1 MAENIILR
9 NFSNTYNKSKNHNK
23 NNISKRTFT
32 LINNLS
38 TVNNT
43 YKNNRTNIINTRTIS
58 ISEVIKKMEI
68 LKKKNN
74 QLNLQKIIN
83 SKIEFNKMM
92 NLKKQYL
99 KQMNIRSKT
108 EHSLNPNKD
117 SNRLNDNSAS
127 LYKIENT
134 DKISMINKSRNKN
147 INLLIQTINN
157 FDETLYIS
165 KKQKIKLQK
174 SNEIKYQINS
184 EKNSINKNK
193 DKEVR
198 DINDKNKYNM
208 SMYKNHTEMNNK
220 SLRNEFLSL
229 DKRINEILKNDND
242 KNSNDDSQD
251 YISDDKK
258 FNSIQSI
265 KKKICLL
272 NDVKKEIKKMNK
284 DSYEENEKTQNSSFD
299 SQINLGFK
307 HIKPVIKK
315 EKFFEDYLKEDQPKK
330 ERDTISKP
338 ILIRSLRRPKLNVP
352 NFPSFFYK

>member
-1 MAENIILR
+1 MSENIILR
-9 NFSNTYNKSKNHNK
+9 NFSNTYNKPKFHNK
-23 NNISKRTFT
+23 NKISKRTFN

-38 TVNNT
+38 TVNNNNH
-43 YKNNRTNIINTRTIS
+43 KNNRTNIINSRTIS
-58 ISEVIKKMEI
+58 ISEAIKKMEI

-83 SKIEFNKMM
+83 SKIEFNRML

-108 EHSLNPNKD
+108 EHTLNPNKD
-117 SNRLNDNSAS
+117 NNKLNDNSS
-127 LYKIENT
+127 SVYKIENT

-147 INLLIQTINN
+147 INLLIETINN
-157 FDETLYIS
+157 FDETIYIS
-165 KKQKIKLQK
+165 KKQKMKLQK

-184 EKNSINKNK
+184 ETKDKDKNNDKKNKNNFN
-193 DKEVR
+193 
-198 DINDKNKYNM
+198 INT
-208 SMYKNHTEMNNK
+208 YKNQSEKNNQ
-220 SLRNEFLSL
+220 SLRNEFLNL

-242 KNSNDDSQD
+242 KSNDDSQD
-251 YISDDKK
+251 LINDDKK

-265 KKKICLL
+265 KQKMCLL

-330 ERDTISKP
+330 ENDTISKP

>member
-1 MAENIILR
+1 MSENIILR
-9 NFSNTYNKSKNHNK
+9 NFSNTYNSHKYHNK
-23 NNISKRTFT
+23 NKITKRTFN

-38 TVNNT
+38 TVNSNH
-43 YKNNRTNIINTRTIS
+43 KNNRTNIINSRAKS

-68 LKKKNN
+68 LKKKNY

-83 SKIEFNKMM
+83 SKIEFNRML

-99 KQMNIRSKT
+99 KQMDIRSKT
-108 EHSLNPNKD
+108 EHTLNPNKD
-117 SNRLNDNSAS
+117 SNKLNDYSSS

-147 INLLIQTINN
+147 INLLIETINN
-157 FDETLYIS
+157 FDETIYIS
-165 KKQKIKLQK
+165 KKQRIKLQK

-184 EKNSINKNK
+184 EIKEK
-193 DKEVR
+193 DKEK
-198 DINDKNKYNM
+198 DSDKKNRNNFTIKT
-208 SMYKNHTEMNNK
+208 YKNQSEINNK
-220 SLRNEFLSL
+220 SLRNEFLNL
-229 DKRINEILKNDND
+229 DKRINEILKNDID
-242 KNSNDDSQD
+242 KNSNDDSPD
-251 YISDDKK
+251 LINDDKK
-258 FNSIQSI
+258 FSSIQSI
-265 KKKICLL
+265 KQKFCLL

-330 ERDTISKP
+330 EKDTISKP

>member
-1 MAENIILR
+1 MSENIILR
-9 NFSNTYNKSKNHNK
+9 NFSNTYNKSKFHNK
-23 NNISKRTFT
+23 NKISERTFN

-38 TVNNT
+38 TVNNSH
-43 YKNNRTNIINTRTIS
+43 KNNRTNIINSRTLS
-58 ISEVIKKMEI
+58 ISEAIKKMEI

-74 QLNLQKIIN
+74 QMNLQKIIN
-83 SKIEFNKMM
+83 SKIEFNRML

-99 KQMNIRSKT
+99 KQMNLRSKT
-108 EHSLNPNKD
+108 EHTLNPNKD
-117 SNRLNDNSAS
+117 SNKLNDNSSS

-157 FDETLYIS
+157 FDETIYIS

-184 EKNSINKNK
+184 VTKEKTKDKDKKNKNNFN
-193 DKEVR
+193 
-198 DINDKNKYNM
+198 I
-208 SMYKNHTEMNNK
+208 STYKNQSEKNNK
-220 SLRNEFLSL
+220 SLRNEFLNL
-229 DKRINEILKNDND
+229 DKRINEILKNEND

-251 YISDDKK
+251 LVNDDKK
-258 FNSIQSI
+258 FISIQSI
-265 KKKICLL
+265 KQKMSLL

-284 DSYEENEKTQNSSFD
+284 DSYEENEKTQNSSFE

-330 ERDTISKP
+330 EKDTISKP

>member
-1 MAENIILR
+1 MSENIVLR
-9 NFSNTYNKSKNHNK
+9 NFSSTYNKSKLTNK
-23 NNISKRTFT
+23 NKISKRTFT
-32 LINNLS
+32 LINNIS
-38 TVNNT
+38 TINHNHQN
-43 YKNNRTNIINTRTIS
+43 YRTNIINSRTIS
-58 ISEVIKKMEI
+58 ISEAIKKMEI

-83 SKIEFNKMM
+83 SKIEFNKML

-108 EHSLNPNKD
+108 EHTLNPNKD
-117 SNRLNDNSAS
+117 SNKFNDNSSS

-134 DKISMINKSRNKN
+134 DKISMIHKSRNKN

-157 FDETLYIS
+157 FDETIYVS

-184 EKNSINKNK
+184 ETKEKEKDNDKDNDKKNKNNFN
-193 DKEVR
+193 
-198 DINDKNKYNM
+198 INTYQNQSEK
-208 SMYKNHTEMNNK
+208 NNK
-220 SLRNEFLSL
+220 SLRKEFLSL
-229 DKRINEILKNDND
+229 DKRINELLKNDND
-242 KNSNDDSQD
+242 KNNNDDSQD
-251 YISDDKK
+251 LINDDKR

-265 KKKICLL
+265 KQKICLL

-284 DSYEENEKTQNSSFD
+284 DSFEENEKTQNSSFD

-330 ERDTISKP
+330 EKDTISKP

-352 NFPSFFYK
+352 NFHSFFYK

>member
-1 MAENIILR
+1 MSENIILK
-9 NFSNTYNKSKNHNK
+9 NFSNTYNKSKLNNK
-23 NNISKRTFT
+23 NKINKRTFT
-32 LINNLS
+32 LINNIS
-38 TVNNT
+38 TINHNHQN
-43 YKNNRTNIINTRTIS
+43 YRTNIINSRTIS
-58 ISEVIKKMEI
+58 ISEAIKKMEI

-83 SKIEFNKMM
+83 SKIEFNKML

-108 EHSLNPNKD
+108 EHTLNPNKD
-117 SNRLNDNSAS
+117 SNKFNDNSSS

-134 DKISMINKSRNKN
+134 DKISMIHKSRNKN

-157 FDETLYIS
+157 FDETIYIS

-184 EKNSINKNK
+184 EIKEK
-193 DKEVR
+193 DKEK
-198 DINDKNKYNM
+198 DSDKKNRNNFTIKT
-208 SMYKNHTEMNNK
+208 YKNQSEINNK
-220 SLRNEFLSL
+220 SLRNEFLNL
-229 DKRINEILKNDND
+229 DKRINEILKNDID

-251 YISDDKK
+251 LINDDKR

-265 KKKICLL
+265 KQKICLL

-284 DSYEENEKTQNSSFD
+284 DSFEENEKTQNSSFD

-330 ERDTISKP
+330 EKDTISKP